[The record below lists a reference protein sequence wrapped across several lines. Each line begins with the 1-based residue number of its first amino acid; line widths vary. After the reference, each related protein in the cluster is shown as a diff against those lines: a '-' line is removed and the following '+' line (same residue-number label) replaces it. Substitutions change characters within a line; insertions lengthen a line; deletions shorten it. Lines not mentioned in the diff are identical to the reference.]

1 MCSAKRHVRFTPE
14 SGHVRCT
21 GRCPLSANSGHR
33 YSITSSARASIVGGM
48 VRPSVLGKASALSMS
63 MRVMGGRDII
73 IAAAF
78 FAFYHEVSHLLVFN
92 SFQNA
97 GFAFAT

>member
-1 MCSAKRHVRFTPE
+1 
-14 SGHVRCT
+14 
-21 GRCPLSANSGHR
+21 
-33 YSITSSARASIVGGM
+33 
-48 VRPSVLGKASALSMS
+48 MS
-63 MRVMGGRDII
+63 MRVMGWRDII

-97 GFAFAT
+97 GFAFATQVSHVPVAFNNGTDVAAVCLI

>member
-1 MCSAKRHVRFTPE
+1 
-14 SGHVRCT
+14 
-21 GRCPLSANSGHR
+21 
-33 YSITSSARASIVGGM
+33 
-48 VRPSVLGKASALSMS
+48 MS

-73 IAAAF
+73 IAAAL

-97 GFAFAT
+97 GFAFATQVSHVPVAFNNGTDVAGGLSYLIGRL

>member
-1 MCSAKRHVRFTPE
+1 
-14 SGHVRCT
+14 
-21 GRCPLSANSGHR
+21 
-33 YSITSSARASIVGGM
+33 
-48 VRPSVLGKASALSMS
+48 MS